1 MSELFFAAKCDVST
15 HIHNHNSKEPLFVRF
30 LHGLVIITAFSIHSI
45 FDGISIGIKTTSS
58 EIWTMF
64 IAIASHKLLISL
76 IISVEL
82 YEKCSNFILM
92 AFHMTLFSIMSP
104 IGILAVILAEESLNS
119 NSETN
124 PIVILLSAISS
135 GTILYIVFFEILQKD
150 RVSELSGIIQFVSM
164 GIGFGLMFCVT
175 NTMKE

>member
-1 MSELFFAAKCDVST
+1 
-15 HIHNHNSKEPLFVRF
+15 
-30 LHGLVIITAFSIHSI
+30 
-45 FDGISIGIKTTSS
+45 
-58 EIWTMF
+58 
-64 IAIASHKLLISL
+64 
-76 IISVEL
+76 
-82 YEKCSNFILM
+82 
-92 AFHMTLFSIMSP
+92 MTLFSIMSP

-150 RVSELSGIIQFVSM
+150 RVSKLSGIIQFVSM

-175 NTMKE
+175 NTLKE